1 MPEYASTLDVRAA
14 LSPGAETSDTGTASD
29 LPDWQLQDAIDEAQA
44 IVDGYLN
51 NRYQIPVS
59 DIDVVNPNNPLETWV
74 FEVAAA
80 PVRSW
85 TRDIAA
91 YLATLTYRRGKDL
104 GADDPIR
111 LRYGLVRDLL
121 GQAQDGTIILPFP
134 TNDTDVSGRV
144 EIFNL
149 YDGVMFTL
157 DDLGLGT
164 AAMVDAQ
171 RLWRADTAVI

>member
-1 MPEYASTLDVRAA
+1 MAEYCSVLDVRAA
-14 LSPGAETSDTGTASD
+14 LSPGAETSGTGTAAD
-29 LPDWQLQDAIDEAQA
+29 MPDWQLQDSIDEAQA

-59 DIDVVNPNNPLETWV
+59 SIDVINPNDPLETWV

-80 PVRSW
+80 PIRSW
-85 TRDIAA
+85 TRDLAA
-91 YLATLTYRRGKDL
+91 YLATLANRKGKDL
-104 GADDPIR
+104 ADEDP
-111 LRYGLVRDLL
+111 LVRRYNLVRELL

-171 RLWRADTAVI
+171 RLWRAESAVI